1 MKDYMIINLFLQ
13 VTSFNHKYFQTHLE
27 DALSLGRPLLIEDI
41 GVELDPVLDNILE
54 NNAIKVG
61 SHYKVA
67 YQ

>member
-13 VTSFNHKYFQTHLE
+13 VTSFNHKYFQTHHE

-54 NNAIKVG
+54 NNVIKVG